1 MNSWDR
7 ALSGQCSWREWSGLT
22 WESGTCGATLRAEH
36 ALHRRRSP
44 LLLPPPQWAT
54 YIRATVRKE
63 RGLPVLVELLQ
74 SETDKVVRAVAIA
87 LRNLSLDRRNKDLI
101 GEDAD
106 RVWSNVNR
114 LGTVGG

>member
-1 MNSWDR
+1 MGGAPPCAER
-7 ALSGQCSWREWSGLT
+7 APP
-22 WESGTCGATLRAEH
+22 
-36 ALHRRRSP
+36 P
-44 LLLPPPQWAT
+44 LLPQWAT

-101 GEDAD
+101 GEDTGGAD
-106 RVWSNVNR
+106 PGWEPGGRPWGSCFRGLAWASSLCPRRWSASLLQAV
-114 LGTVGG
+114 

>member
-1 MNSWDR
+1 MELCCR
-7 ALSGQCSWREWSGLT
+7 CCARQP
-22 WESGTCGATLRAEH
+22 RAEQ
-36 ALHRRRSP
+36 SP
-44 LLLPPPQWAT
+44 SLLPSQWAT

-87 LRNLSLDRRNKDLI
+87 LRNLSLDQRNKDLI

-106 RVWSNVNR
+106 GIEPRAGHWNR
-114 LGTVGG
+114 LWEERVRGTRSLPAAKL

>member
-1 MNSWDR
+1 MTDPVC
-7 ALSGQCSWREWSGLT
+7 L
-22 WESGTCGATLRAEH
+22 
-36 ALHRRRSP
+36 
-44 LLLPPPQWAT
+44 PQWAT

-101 GEDAD
+101 GEDAVSD
-106 RVWSNVNR
+106 PECGSGTGGLEVTTSGSSMKEPGCASLTSPVFKSSV
-114 LGTVGG
+114 LGAGEIAWR